1 MVFRSKMSAIL
12 LVSHCNDSPL
22 IIYYLRLAYTGAVS
36 LVGTPDYSAP
46 EVLRTGVFRI
56 ENEDRIR
63 KGKKAKTPSKE
74 KGEVG

>member
-1 MVFRSKMSAIL
+1 MAVA
-12 LVSHCNDSPL
+12 
-22 IIYYLRLAYTGAVS
+22 GAVS

-63 KGKKAKTPSKE
+63 KGKKAKTPNKE

>member
-1 MVFRSKMSAIL
+1 MYVCVFS
-12 LVSHCNDSPL
+12 SPP
-22 IIYYLRLAYTGAVS
+22 GAVS

-63 KGKKAKTPSKE
+63 KGKKAKTPNKE

>member
-1 MVFRSKMSAIL
+1 MPTK
-12 LVSHCNDSPL
+12 
-22 IIYYLRLAYTGAVS
+22 GAVS

-74 KGEVG
+74 KGEVGYVPVINSATKSI

>member
-1 MVFRSKMSAIL
+1 MRYSHAVQPSHHITLCCAAL
-12 LVSHCNDSPL
+12 LLCS
-22 IIYYLRLAYTGAVS
+22 TGAVS

-56 ENEDRIR
+56 ENEDRVR
-63 KGKKAKTPSKE
+63 KGKKAKTPSKD

>member
-1 MVFRSKMSAIL
+1 LYA
-12 LVSHCNDSPL
+12 
-22 IIYYLRLAYTGAVS
+22 GAVS